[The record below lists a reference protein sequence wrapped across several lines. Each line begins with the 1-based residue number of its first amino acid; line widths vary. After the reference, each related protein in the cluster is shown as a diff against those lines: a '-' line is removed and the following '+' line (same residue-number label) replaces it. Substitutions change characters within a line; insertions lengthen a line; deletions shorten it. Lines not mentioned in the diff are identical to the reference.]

1 MKLSTLA
8 MVLGLSTCFGAWEVR
23 AVTMPAD
30 TDACKD
36 CAFPLRVD
44 HGRWLMPNGQIE
56 IEIAEDPYDQNSVR
70 VLVTLKDARTKT
82 LLASGSTIRPN
93 FKNNFT
99 IDLIDR
105 QGKII
110 HGQIRWINKL
120 KEEIQAKF
128 TCADRCTIK
137 NQLN

>member
-1 MKLSTLA
+1 MNLSMFA
-8 MVLGLSTCFGAWEVR
+8 FVLGLSTFLSAWDAR
-23 AVTMPAD
+23 AATMPAD

-56 IEIAEDPYDQNSVR
+56 IEIVEDPYDQNSVR
-70 VLVTLKDARTKT
+70 VLVTLKDARTKA

-93 FKNNFT
+93 FKNNFL
-99 IDLIDR
+99 IDLSDR

-128 TCADRCTIK
+128 TCAARCTIK